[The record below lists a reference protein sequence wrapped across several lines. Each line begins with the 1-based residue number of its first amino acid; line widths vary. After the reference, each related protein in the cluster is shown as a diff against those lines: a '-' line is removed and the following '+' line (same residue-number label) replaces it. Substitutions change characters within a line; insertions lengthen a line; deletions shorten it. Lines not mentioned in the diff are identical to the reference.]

1 MICNDLSLTSILCS
15 TIFQL
20 LAASH
25 FSSDRSQMALFPHN
39 MRQIPRKMPQFSL
52 TLREAKNYSV
62 KMGKKRLKIKIN
74 EFRIEIKFGSVVEV
88 YC

>member
-52 TLREAKNYSV
+52 TLREAKKLLSEN
-62 KMGKKRLKIKIN
+62 GKKEAQNKDK
-74 EFRIEIKFGSVVEV
+74 
-88 YC
+88 